1 MKKTFRKAI
10 AVILA
15 VLMVA
20 FSVPFSALAATNGV
34 ADMFGSTDY
43 TVTKNRKWWVDDG
56 VDTSLEKLQS
66 TPEYRGYANDDV
78 SGGSVDFGGEF
89 ADYASS
95 GLEDHR
101 NDYKPVVA
109 ATVSNLGSK
118 QDAEAAIAD
127 GTYAKYNNQYINQ
140 YYGVNASRTYEAVKE
155 AGNIVNPA
163 HVKAGQRIT

>member
-10 AVILA
+10 AVLLA

-43 TVTKNRKWWVDDG
+43 TVTQNRKWWVDDG

-66 TPEYRGYANDDV
+66 TPEYRGYANDDT
-78 SGGSVDFGGEF
+78 SAGTVDFGAEF
-89 ADYASS
+89 VDYASS

-118 QDAEAAIAD
+118 QEAEAAVAN
-127 GTYAKYNNQYINQ
+127 GTYADYNKKYNNQ
-140 YYGVNASRTYEAVKE
+140 YYGVNASKLMKLLKQQV
-155 AGNIVNPA
+155 IL
-163 HVKAGQRIT
+163 